1 MVLLCEA
8 SGSGGYPE
16 TYVST
21 IDQLI
26 GLSSFRKPWPTLG
39 LKDISKGIEISESN
53 HESRKRS

>member
-1 MVLLCEA
+1 M
-8 SGSGGYPE
+8 GNRE

-39 LKDISKGIEISESN
+39 LKDISNGSRKSGFN
-53 HESRKRS
+53 HEPRKRS